1 MKQKTLFFPGFAV
14 FLLCA
19 VFSCQQDLEDVCLKE
34 NVAALTTK
42 SQPGDIDGGT
52 LQEVVV
58 TANYPMTFQFS
69 SGPDMGSLWDP
80 QPWWHELP
88 PIDIPG
94 PGGGG
99 HSPIKTE
106 PDTVDVA
113 KNLIKFFPKQTK
125 LTKYQLEKLNEEY
138 KKLMD
143 ECAYKAMDD
152 YIAENGLF
160 RGCIQ
165 VKKSGSG
172 PGLASIDADGN
183 LNFYGEEN
191 ITAVNLAHEWIHLYQ
206 IAFNHEHAPLDK
218 EYVGMMEFELAVIQ
232 DILVFANNPDQLYNR
247 DQTSVHST
255 CSWASTVPI
264 KVRETIQ
271 SLNEAWLN
279 KMFKEGFPSYVN
291 LNLFLTHSMLFGQY
305 HPTYTNEVYKYGDKS
320 YGVESINHLLQL
332 ISQSNCF
339 KNK

>member
-1 MKQKTLFFPGFAV
+1 M
-14 FLLCA
+14 
-19 VFSCQQDLEDVCLKE
+19 
-34 NVAALTTK
+34 
-42 SQPGDIDGGT
+42 
-52 LQEVVV
+52 
-58 TANYPMTFQFS
+58 
-69 SGPDMGSLWDP
+69 
-80 QPWWHELP
+80 
-88 PIDIPG
+88 
-94 PGGGG
+94 
-99 HSPIKTE
+99 
-106 PDTVDVA
+106 
-113 KNLIKFFPKQTK
+113 
-125 LTKYQLEKLNEEY
+125 
-138 KKLMD
+138 
-143 ECAYKAMDD
+143 
-152 YIAENGLF
+152 
-160 RGCIQ
+160 
-165 VKKSGSG
+165 KKSGSS
-172 PGLASIDADGN
+172 LAQASLDEKGN

-191 ITAVNLAHEWIHLYQ
+191 ITAVNLAHEWIHMYQ

-218 EYVGMMEFELAVIQ
+218 EYAGMMEFELAVVQ

-279 KMFKEGFPSYVN
+279 KMFKEGFPSHVN